1 MSAVVLDTH
10 ALIWMLVDPPKLSSA
25 ATDAIKQAVMDG
37 EPVCFSSISIV
48 EICYLIE
55 KGRFTV
61 SLLDQLLADMHKV
74 DSALEVIFVTDDIA
88 LTLRKIPRDIVPDM
102 PDRIIAA
109 TALEMGFPLVTRDHK
124 IIASG
129 IPTIW

>member
-1 MSAVVLDTH
+1 MSAIIIDTH
-10 ALIWMLVDPPKLSSA
+10 ALIWMLVNPPKLSSA
-25 ATDAIKQAVMDG
+25 ATSAIKQAVNDG
-37 EPVCFSSISIV
+37 ESVYFSTISIV

-55 KGRFTV
+55 KGKFTQ
-61 SLLDQLLADMHKV
+61 SLLDQLLADIGKA
-74 DSALEVIFVTDDIA
+74 DTALEVVFLTDDIA
-88 LTLRKIPRDIVPDM
+88 LTLRKIPRAIVPDM

-109 TALEMGFPLVTRDHK
+109 TAPELGLPLVTRDHK